1 MVKNKYVIILIESL
15 QKKIKVLDAII
26 EKNKE
31 QKEIIKVDMM
41 DTDQFE
47 NNIQEKAKLIDELNL
62 LDEGFES
69 IYNRVKEELTE
80 KKDLYQKEI
89 KTLQGLI
96 GEITGKVMEIQ
107 AQEERNK
114 STIIQ
119 QFGKMRTKIKKS
131 KASKNAAL
139 NYYKSMNKLTISDP
153 QFLDRKK

>member
-1 MVKNKYVIILIESL
+1 MEKNKYVIILIESL

-31 QKEIIKVDMM
+31 QKEIIKVEMM
-41 DTDQFE
+41 DADQFE
-47 NNIQEKAKLIDELNL
+47 MNIQEKAKLIDELNL

-69 IYNRVKEELTE
+69 IYNRVKVELTE
-80 KKDLYQKEI
+80 RKDLYQKEI

-96 GEITGKVMEIQ
+96 GEITAKVMEIQ

-139 NYYKSMNKLTISDP
+139 NYYNSMNKLTISDP
-153 QFLDRKK
+153 QFLDRKN